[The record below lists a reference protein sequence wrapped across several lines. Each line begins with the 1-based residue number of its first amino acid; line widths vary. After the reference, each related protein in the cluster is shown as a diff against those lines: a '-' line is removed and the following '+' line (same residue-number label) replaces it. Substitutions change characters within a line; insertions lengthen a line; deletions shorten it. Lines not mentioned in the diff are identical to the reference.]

1 MKNNWLIRLFTVM
14 NTLLI
19 TSVNNAQNT
28 PVVLIEELMEE
39 LSVNNDEE
47 REIDWTD
54 EIEELSQRIEQPVQ
68 LNSATREQLESIP
81 FLNDRQ
87 IENLLAYLYIHGPM
101 QTIYELQL
109 VEGMDQQT
117 IQYLLPFVAVGAI
130 D

>member
-54 EIEELSQRIEQPVQ
+54 EIEELSQRMEQPVQ

-101 QTIYELQL
+101 QTI
-109 VEGMDQQT
+109 
-117 IQYLLPFVAVGAI
+117 
-130 D
+130 

>member
-47 REIDWTD
+47 RDIDWAD
-54 EIEELSQRIEQPVQ
+54 EIEELSQRMEQPVQ

-87 IENLLAYLYIHGPM
+87 IENLLAYL
-101 QTIYELQL
+101 
-109 VEGMDQQT
+109 
-117 IQYLLPFVAVGAI
+117 
-130 D
+130 